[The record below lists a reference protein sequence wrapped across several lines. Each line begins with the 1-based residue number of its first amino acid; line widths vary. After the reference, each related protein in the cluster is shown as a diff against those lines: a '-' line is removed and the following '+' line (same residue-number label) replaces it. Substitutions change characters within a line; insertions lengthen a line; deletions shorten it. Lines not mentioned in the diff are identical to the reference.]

1 MKTLEELK
9 AIREKA
15 FKDIDLR
22 NQDKARRIV
31 VGMST
36 CGISA
41 GAREVLNTIISE
53 VKSKDIL
60 DVEISMTACI
70 GLCEKEP
77 IVDIYLADGG
87 KTTYAKIDSE
97 KAKRII
103 DEHIVNGKI
112 INEFLIDNN

>member
-22 NQDKARRIV
+22 NQGKGKKIV

-36 CGISA
+36 CGIAA
-41 GAREVLNTIISE
+41 GAREVLNTFISE
-53 VKSKDIL
+53 VNSKDIS
-60 DVEISMTACI
+60 DVEVAMTACV

-77 IVDIYLADGG
+77 IVDIYLPDGV
-87 KTTYAKIDSE
+87 KTTYAKVDSE
-97 KAKRII
+97 KAKRIV

>member
-9 AIREKA
+9 TIRDKA

-22 NQDKARRIV
+22 NQNKGTRIV

-41 GAREVLNTIISE
+41 GARKVLTTIISE
-53 VKSKDIL
+53 VNSKDIS
-60 DVEISMTACI
+60 DVEVSMTGCI
-70 GLCEKEP
+70 ALCTLEP
-77 IVDIYLADGG
+77 IVEIYSEGNE
-87 KTTYAKIDSE
+87 KITYVNIDSD

-112 INEFLIDNN
+112 INEFLMENN